1 MKFLGNRGRF
11 LSIYT
16 ISLAIILPG
25 DAQGS
30 QNIIV
35 SQNSH
40 MAFWIFKLYN
50 KSLSMVISFVLCFS
64 LKRHL

>member
-1 MKFLGNRGRF
+1 MQFLGNRGRF

-35 SQNSH
+35 S
-40 MAFWIFKLYN
+40 
-50 KSLSMVISFVLCFS
+50 
-64 LKRHL
+64 